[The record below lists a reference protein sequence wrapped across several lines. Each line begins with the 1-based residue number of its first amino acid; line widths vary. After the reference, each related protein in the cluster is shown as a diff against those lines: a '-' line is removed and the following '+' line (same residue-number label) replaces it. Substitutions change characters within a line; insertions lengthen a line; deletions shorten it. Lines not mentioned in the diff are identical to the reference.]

1 MSSLTSDLFPTMY
14 NVSVVTVFTLSGLDY
29 LMGHKLTL
37 FSFTLIW
44 YALILCV
51 NLSVIVVIIMDKHL
65 HEPMYIFLCNLCIN
79 GLYGTAGFYPKFIA
93 DLVTTHVISYTNCM
107 LQGYVIHSSNCGD
120 LSILALM
127 AYDRYVA
134 ICKPLVYHSVMTTK
148 KVWIFVCMAWFVPL
162 YLMLMNSVSL
172 VGVALCGSHINRL
185 YCVNWMI
192 VQLACSTRK
201 VTAIL
206 GYINMIFYFSHG
218 VFIGWSYMYLIKM
231 CLASK
236 DKMGKFMATCVPHLL
251 SMIIFSFAL
260 SLDALYM
267 RFGSK
272 TLSQNLMNFISIEFL
287 LFPSFMNPLIY
298 GFKLTKIRNIILS
311 FLPARRRNVE
321 CKTFKLV
328 EAPRDLILK

>member
-1 MSSLTSDLFPTMY
+1 MY
-14 NVSVVTVFTLSGLDY
+14 NVSVVSVFTLSGLDY

-192 VQLACSTRK
+192 VQLTCSPPR
-201 VTAIL
+201 ANQMI
-206 GYINMIFYFSHG
+206 GYINIAFYFSHA
-218 VFIGWSYMYLIKM
+218 VFIVWSYIYLIKK
-231 CLASK
+231 CLISK
-236 DKMGKFMATCVPHLL
+236 DKNGKFMQTCMPHIV
-251 SMIIFSFAL
+251 SIINFIFGML
-260 SLDALYM
+260 TDILYM
-267 RFGSK
+267 RYGSGD
-272 TLSQNLMNFISIEFL
+272 LPQSLLNFISIEFL
-287 LFPSFMNPLIY
+287 LIPPLINPLIY
-298 GFKLTKIRNIILS
+298 GFKLTKIRNRIITIFQYQLLWLKKIHNIIRQKVLS
-311 FLPARRRNVE
+311 
-321 CKTFKLV
+321 
-328 EAPRDLILK
+328 

>member
-1 MSSLTSDLFPTMY
+1 MD
-14 NVSVVTVFTLSGLDY
+14 NVSVVTLFTLSGLNYTMDQ
-29 LMGHKLTL
+29 KIVL
-37 FSFTLIW
+37 FSFFLLW
-44 YALILCV
+44 YIAILFF
-51 NLSVIVVIIMDKHL
+51 NISIIVIIIMDKRL

-79 GLYGTAGFYPKFIA
+79 GLYGTAGFFPKFLW
-93 DLVTTHVISYTNCM
+93 DLLTSHVISYAQCM
-107 LQGYVIHSSNCGD
+107 VQGFVVHSASITD

-134 ICKPLVYHSVMTTK
+134 ICRPLVYYSVMTK
-148 KVWIFVCMAWFVPL
+148 QRVSIFVFFSWFIPL
-162 YLMLMNSVSL
+162 NAMFANSVSL
-172 VGVALCGSHINRL
+172 VGMPLCGSHINRL

-206 GYINMIFYFSHG
+206 GYINIIFYFSHG

-260 SLDALYM
+260 SLDVLYM

-321 CKTFKLV
+321 CKTLKLV
-328 EAPRDLILK
+328 EVPRDLILK

>member
-1 MSSLTSDLFPTMY
+1 MY

-192 VQLACSTRK
+192 VQLTCSPPR
-201 VTAIL
+201 ANQMI
-206 GYINMIFYFSHG
+206 GYINIAFYFSHA
-218 VFIGWSYMYLIKM
+218 VFIVWSYIYLIKK
-231 CLASK
+231 CLISK
-236 DKMGKFMATCVPHLL
+236 DKNGKFMQTCMPHIV
-251 SMIIFSFAL
+251 SIINFIFGML
-260 SLDALYM
+260 TDILYM
-267 RFGSK
+267 RYGSGD
-272 TLSQNLMNFISIEFL
+272 LPQSLLNFISIEFL
-287 LFPSFMNPLIY
+287 LIPPLINPLIY
-298 GFKLTKIRNIILS
+298 GFKLTKIRNRIITI
-311 FLPARRRNVE
+311 FQYQV
-321 CKTFKLV
+321 KTFKKSEPPCDSKSTV
-328 EAPRDLILK
+328 MEATLPAI